1 MSKPDALSDISLEMI
16 SSIMGWSILRWSS
29 ACRHTELMLTQ
40 MSAKFQHVFQILS
53 NTQGSL
59 EAAMLQL
66 HLQVD
71 QALQGRI
78 PSSLI
83 NTDTL
88 RNTLKQIQS
97 NCPTTLTLPM
107 KVDHAKF
114 LNWYYRHLPVLVI
127 PGRSVFYLV
136 TVFPLVQPSDSYQ
149 LYQAVTVPVSSNT
162 SSLAATYKLESN
174 TIGIAK
180 DKAHYIYLT
189 DAETMKCEA
198 DEVSYC
204 RTQVPAMSIAN
215 APSCAVALFQ
225 NNKRGVRKRCKT
237 ILKDDSRTPKVK
249 HLFAGRWVVSANRP
263 FKINVACYGSQ
274 TKETRK
280 IQFEPPVQVI
290 DLEAACVG
298 LSPYFLLPPY
308 YEGQSQVDVKTFFD
322 RYVASSKALPN
333 IWGYTPVNEPIS
345 IKMDLPAP
353 LKDIEGMPIDH
364 LKQLLDMDT
373 RSQFEQIITHP
384 NVSISTVVL
393 VFGVIVTAIGAAFH
407 IIKQRIK
414 NSKWTVSDWLTH
426 RCGAT
431 RARKAPGVD
440 KEEQVEDPF
449 LSIHLPEPAPKKGDQ
464 KQL

>member
-1 MSKPDALSDISLEMI
+1 MYLMSVLVLTMMPMALVSAQNGAYFIPKNRIYTSYSSWVVTMTVDLSPWQTQLSHLVENINALKGHSESFFTRIKSEPLVNLTIVQEQRIKQLEATLQTLMTQQIQQMTDKQTDLTRQLDSILNLITTNGATRSKRALLPIFGDILSSLFGTATSKGLDALKKNILKLGREQKNIVHVVESSLTLINKTHVEVKENRKAI
-16 SSIMGWSILRWSS
+16 RELFETVEALEQQVTFIITRLESGI
-29 ACRHTELMLTQ
+29 HTELMLTQ

-249 HLFAGRWVVSANRP
+249 HLFAGRWVVSAN
-263 FKINVACYGSQ
+263 
-274 TKETRK
+274 E
-280 IQFEPPVQVI
+280 
-290 DLEAACVG
+290 
-298 LSPYFLLPPY
+298 
-308 YEGQSQVDVKTFFD
+308 
-322 RYVASSKALPN
+322 
-333 IWGYTPVNEPIS
+333 
-345 IKMDLPAP
+345 
-353 LKDIEGMPIDH
+353 
-364 LKQLLDMDT
+364 
-373 RSQFEQIITHP
+373 
-384 NVSISTVVL
+384 
-393 VFGVIVTAIGAAFH
+393 
-407 IIKQRIK
+407 
-414 NSKWTVSDWLTH
+414 
-426 RCGAT
+426 
-431 RARKAPGVD
+431 
-440 KEEQVEDPF
+440 
-449 LSIHLPEPAPKKGDQ
+449 
-464 KQL
+464 